1 MINQKGQ
8 IFILAIVVLSLVM
21 LNTLVIISNSLNLSR
36 SSKYTLQEVQA
47 INLAEAGID
56 KAIATLN
63 SASSTYT
70 GESETPLGPGTF
82 EISVTTK
89 DAATKIIQ
97 STGYIPNKA
106 DNKVKRVVKIEATK
120 GIGVSFIYGIQVGEG
135 GLALGNNN
143 LVTGSIYSNGSITAN
158 NNNQITGDVW
168 VAGGPQGSPD
178 QQTDCAN
185 GNCTD
190 FIFGKSVNGE
200 NRLDV
205 AMSFKP
211 QITQVINKISLK
223 LKKFGAPSDIT
234 VRIMGDSSGKP
245 DKNNVLTTGILSS
258 SLVTGSYG
266 FIDVAFSSNP
276 TLNADT
282 TYWIMLDTS
291 SNNTNY
297 WSWQN
302 DISQGYTRGNP
313 MWSPTWNTGNPTWN
327 SFSGDLAF
335 KTTMGGQI
343 TKVDGGSH
351 FEVGGSVHAN
361 TIENTEI
368 AGDAHYQVISNSE
381 VGGVS
386 YPGSADPPPKIFPI
400 SDSNVNEWK
409 SQAESN
415 GVSTGNVT
423 TCQATINSK
432 KIVGSLTFDSNC
444 TSTIKSPLWIT
455 GDLTLNNGNILK
467 LDSSYGSTSGIII
480 VEGQVN
486 LGNNNQLQ
494 GTGVGSSILMVL
506 SNYDSRANGISAV
519 KVNNTGNSGVFY
531 ADKGI
536 IEPGNS
542 NSFKEL
548 TAWQIKLTN
557 NATIDYETG
566 LSSSLFTSGPS
577 GSYTLVKRSYQSD

>member
-1 MINQKGQ
+1 MINQNGQ
-8 IFILAIVVLSLVM
+8 IFILAVVVLSLVM

-70 GESETPLGPGTF
+70 GENETALGVGTY
-82 EISVTTK
+82 EVVVTTK
-89 DAATKIIQ
+89 DAATKLIQ

-106 DNKVKRVVKIEATK
+106 NNKVKKSVKIETTK
-120 GIGVSFIYGIQVGEG
+120 GVGVSFIYGIQVGEG

-143 LVTGSIYSNGSITAN
+143 LVMGSIYSNGSVTASN
-158 NNNQITGDVW
+158 NNEITGDVW

-178 QQTDCAN
+178 QQNDCSN
-185 GNCTD
+185 GNCAD
-190 FIFGKSVNGE
+190 FIFGKSVNGD

-211 QITQVINKISLK
+211 QSTGTINKVSLK
-223 LKKFGAPSDIT
+223 LKKYGTPPDIS
-234 VRIMGDSSGKP
+234 VRLLGDSNNKP
-245 DKNNVLTTGILSS
+245 DKNNVITTGTLSS
-258 SLVTGSYG
+258 SLVTTSYS
-266 FIDVAFSSNP
+266 FIDVAFNSSP
-276 TLNADT
+276 ILNADT

-291 SNNTNY
+291 SNNSNY

-302 DISQGYTRGNP
+302 DLAQSYTRGFP
-313 MWSPTWNTGNPTWN
+313 MWSPTWNTGNPSWN
-327 SFSGDLAF
+327 TFNGDLAF
-335 KTTMGGQI
+335 KTIMGGVI

-361 TIENTEI
+361 TIEEAEI
-368 AGDAHYQVISNSE
+368 EKDAYYQTISGST

-386 YPGSADPPPKIFPI
+386 YPGSEDPPPKVFPI
-400 SDSNVNEWK
+400 SDANINEWK
-409 SQAESN
+409 NQAQTN
-415 GVSTGNVT
+415 GVSNGDIS
-423 TCQATINSK
+423 TCQTTLNSK
-432 KIVGSLTFDSNC
+432 KYVGNITFDSNC
-444 TSTIKSPLWIT
+444 TSTVKSPLWIT
-455 GDLTLNNGNILK
+455 GNLTLNNGNILK
-467 LDSSYGSTSGIII
+467 LDSTYGSTSGIII

-486 LGNNNQLQ
+486 LGNGNKLQ
-494 GTGVGSSILMVL
+494 GTGTGSSILMVL
-506 SNYDSRANGISAV
+506 SDYDSRANGISAI

-542 NSFKEL
+542 NDFKEL
-548 TAWQIKLTN
+548 TAWQIKLAN
-557 NATIDYETG
+557 NVTINYETG